1 MDTALADDRDPRL
14 ALDWAEVASICDLL
28 ERAAALLTLQDGC
41 CHQIHDTG
49 RWRDSQLIGGWIADL
64 ATDLHQRSNAAL
76 DDAQYGDWTPT

>member
-1 MDTALADDRDPRL
+1 LQALVALACVVSGWSGHVGGVLFGFSWHLRRIL
-14 ALDWAEVASICDLL
+14 N
-28 ERAAALLTLQDGC
+28 
-41 CHQIHDTG
+41 DTG